1 MSKTITTKYFGQTDR
16 LITAR
21 AKLALL
27 IDITDHR
34 INLLYDTVSSPQHSM
49 HTGAKSIDRFINRVT
64 LVRSTFVV
72 RVERERGRGRGRGRV
87 QRSEVGP
94 GRSRLTRLIPLGGL
108 AMLGAW
114 SSTSF
119 VTTAEST
126 GA

>member
-1 MSKTITTKYFGQTDR
+1 
-16 LITAR
+16 
-21 AKLALL
+21 
-27 IDITDHR
+27 
-34 INLLYDTVSSPQHSM
+34 M

-72 RVERERGRGRGRGRV
+72 RVERERERV

-114 SSTSF
+114 PSTSF